1 MKRDRN
7 RPESPPPNQYKASF
21 LRKIARKAQR
31 KLKAQHTHTQVWLGL
46 RMFGLVGW
54 AVTIPTLLGIALGVW
69 LDRQVQSR
77 YSWTLMLLLIGLALG
92 CFNAWYW
99 VTKESQRD

>member
-1 MKRDRN
+1 VGKEAKQPDR
-7 RPESPPPNQYKASF
+7 QKANF

-31 KLKAQHTHTQVWLGL
+31 KLKAQQTRRQVWVGL

-54 AVTIPTLLGIALGVW
+54 AVTIPTLLGIALGIW
-69 LDRQVQSR
+69 IDRRVQSQ
-77 YSWTLMLLLIGLALG
+77 YSWTLMLLLMGLALG

-99 VTKESQRD
+99 ITKESQGD